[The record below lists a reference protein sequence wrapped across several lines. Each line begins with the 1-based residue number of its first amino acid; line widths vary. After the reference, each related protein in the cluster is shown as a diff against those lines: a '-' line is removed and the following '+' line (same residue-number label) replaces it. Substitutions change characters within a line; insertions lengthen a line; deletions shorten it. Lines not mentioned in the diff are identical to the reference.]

1 MINFL
6 KIVGWYLFIICK
18 VNKTNVLRVL
28 IKNNIINKL
37 KSFFDTLEEYGL
49 YDKQTLT
56 DTQSK
61 VYISNAFEIKMGLDK
76 ELDSHHYCLTY
87 RWKR

>member
-1 MINFL
+1 M
-6 KIVGWYLFIICK
+6 FIICK
-18 VNKTNVLRVL
+18 INKTNVLWVL

-49 YDKQTLT
+49 YDKQKQTNT
-56 DTQSK
+56 KGHTIQSI
-61 VYISNAFEIKMGLDK
+61 YIISNAFEIKMGLYK